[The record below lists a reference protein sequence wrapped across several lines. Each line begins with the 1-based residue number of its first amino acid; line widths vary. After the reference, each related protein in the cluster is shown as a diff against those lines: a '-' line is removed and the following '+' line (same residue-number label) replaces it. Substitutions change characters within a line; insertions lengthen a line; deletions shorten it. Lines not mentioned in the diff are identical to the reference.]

1 MDSTQN
7 KYKYFLYS
15 FVFFN
20 IALILLI
27 KYRPPLSVSLDWFNW
42 KLGVV
47 GFVLL
52 IICVIQF
59 IQVKGKKKLKRFLAE
74 QEVIFDAHP
83 EQDWVK
89 IMVRSDIQHIID
101 TVAVAREGINVPTVD
116 DVVEALEL
124 VKPTP
129 MFSKPIS
136 TLTCK
141 KSENIKSSGMKMP
154 LLSEVLRTR
163 KNEKTTSAG
172 VYSQIQA
179 VTNLNHESGEC
190 LPEAART
197 AENVKLAKDLKE
209 RRLDLEDYFTDF
221 RTITFNDDEARALL
235 TSYILALS
243 LRLRNLGISLKD
255 DESYTKAVH
264 LQTNGDTHDL
274 PYLDENYLNPLYEV

>member
-7 KYKYFLYS
+7 KYRYFLYS
-15 FVFFN
+15 FVFLN
-20 IALILLI
+20 IAFILLI
-27 KYRPPLSVSLDWFNW
+27 KFYSHFYVSLDWFNW

-47 GFVLL
+47 GGVLL
-52 IICVIQF
+52 IIFVIQF

-83 EQDWVK
+83 EQDWAK

-101 TVAVAREGINVPTVD
+101 TVAREGINVPTVD

-129 MFSKPIS
+129 VVSVKIS
-136 TLTCK
+136 TLPCK

-163 KNEKTTSAG
+163 NSEKNTLAG

-179 VTNLNHESGEC
+179 VTNLNHESGEY
-190 LPEAART
+190 LPEAACT
-197 AENVKLAKDLKE
+197 AENVKLAKELKE

-221 RTITFNDDEARALL
+221 RTITFNDDGARALL

-274 PYLDENYLNPLYEV
+274 PYLDENYLNPLYKKV